1 LSSEKVRPEE
11 LTEGYRLFGESADP
25 AELTWQRTERVI
37 NLLSV
42 SGERAR
48 QYARLSGKPVAAL
61 RQAMKTW
68 LPIAIVRYF
77 LLMGGPTSERWRR
90 MMQRA
95 EAALR
100 PQD

>member
-1 LSSEKVRPEE
+1 M
-11 LTEGYRLFGESADP
+11 
-25 AELTWQRTERVI
+25 
-37 NLLSV
+37 
-42 SGERAR
+42 
-48 QYARLSGKPVAAL
+48 PVAAL
-61 RQAMKTW
+61 KQTMETW

>member
-1 LSSEKVRPEE
+1 ME
-11 LTEGYRLFGESADP
+11 
-25 AELTWQRTERVI
+25 
-37 NLLSV
+37 
-42 SGERAR
+42 
-48 QYARLSGKPVAAL
+48 
-61 RQAMKTW
+61 TW

-77 LLMGGPTSERWRR
+77 LIMGGPTSERWQR

>member
-1 LSSEKVRPEE
+1 MIREAPAMTVRQ
-11 LTEGYRLFGESADP
+11 RFGELLN
-25 AELTWQRTERVI
+25 EVQYRRGRVVI
-37 NLLSV
+37 TK
-42 SGERAR
+42 A
-48 QYARLSGKPVAAL
+48 GKPVAAL
-61 RQAMKTW
+61 RQAMETW

>member
-1 LSSEKVRPEE
+1 MLGLRCA
-11 LTEGYRLFGESADP
+11 SAS
-25 AELTWQRTERVI
+25 QRVM
-37 NLLSV
+37 SA
-42 SGERAR
+42 SMRAR
-48 QYARLSGKPVAAL
+48 SDWIGFDIPGSDRWFARQPARDPCHRERIASSAFLAAL
-61 RQAMKTW
+61 RQAMETW

-77 LLMGGPTSERWRR
+77 LLMGGPTSKRWRQ